1 MIYGFKIEIYP
12 DEKQAE
18 LLHYYCKIAHDMYN
32 FLVAK
37 YKDKLPSTTTHGLVG
52 YTPQELMTDFGVE
65 IPQRIVLGV
74 LKTYSHA
81 VERFWT
87 GLANPPKFHK
97 FNPHKQSFYISSCKR
112 TIRSNSVP
120 IPLMQSEEVE
130 MSKRIPVNMEFVNK
144 MNMRRITEPRFT
156 YCNGRWYLSGSFDAP
171 DVEKR
176 PNLEYIGLDWGIK
189 NFMTTS
195 DGQIINYPESVL
207 REYQRISRLK
217 HYMDKKVYGSKNW
230 HKVHRR
236 MLKAYERMANLKK
249 DFIQKTT
256 TELCKDNNI
265 VVEDLTDILQRRR
278 IKAFRRISKIAPRYD
293 FVRALEWKCKKFGTT
308 FVVVNPAY
316 TSKTCSCC
324 GKIDHNLT
332 LSDRVF
338 ICECG
343 NIMDR
348 DVNAARNLVARAV
361 CCSH

>member
-12 DEKQAE
+12 DKKQSE

-37 YKDKLPSTTTHGLVG
+37 YQDKLPSTTAHGLVN
-52 YTPQELMTDFGVE
+52 YTPQDLMSEFGVE

-74 LKTYSHA
+74 IKTYSHA

-87 GLANPPKFHK
+87 KLANPPKFHK
-97 FNPHKQSFYISSCKR
+97 FNPHKQSFYISSCQR
-112 TIRSNSVP
+112 SIRCDSVP
-120 IPLMQSEEVE
+120 IPLMQSEQVE
-130 MSKRIPVNMEFVNK
+130 MSKRIPVNMDFVNK
-144 MNMRRITEPRFT
+144 MNIRRITEPRFT
-156 YCNGRWYLSGSFDAP
+156 FHNGQWYLSGSFIVCDI
-171 DVEKR
+171 EKKQS
-176 PNLEYIGLDWGIK
+176 LEYIGLDWGIK

-195 DGQIINYPESVL
+195 DGRIINYPKSVL

-217 HYMDKKVYGSKNW
+217 HYIDKKTYGSKNW
-230 HKVHRR
+230 QKLYKRI
-236 MLKAYERMANLKK
+236 LKAYERMANLKK
-249 DFIQKTT
+249 DFIHKTT
-256 TELCKDNNI
+256 TELCENNNV
-265 VVEDLTDILQRRR
+265 VVEDLTGILIRTKS
-278 IKAFRRISKIAPRYD
+278 KAFRRLSQVAPRYD
-293 FVRALEWKCKKFGTT
+293 FVRMLEWKCKKFGTY
-308 FVVVNPAY
+308 FVMVSPAY

-324 GKIDHNLT
+324 GKIKENLV

-348 DVNAARNLVARAV
+348 DVNAAKNLVAMAV